1 MKHLKIII
9 CILIILNLFGCTNYE
24 YNGKENIINENKI
37 VIDKIH
43 INHKYTISSIDKK
56 VNGIVMFKEY
66 GRPNI
71 DDSNTI
77 IGAHSGYGKNV
88 YFNDLNRLEVND
100 SIKLYFDNKFY
111 EYNVTEIKEV
121 DDTDLTILNS
131 SNESILTLLT
141 CKIKDNT
148 KRIVVIAKL
157 NIDL

>member
-43 INHKYTISSIDKK
+43 INHKYTISNIDKK

-88 YFNDLNRLEVND
+88 YFNDLNRLEV
-100 SIKLYFDNKFY
+100 
-111 EYNVTEIKEV
+111 
-121 DDTDLTILNS
+121 
-131 SNESILTLLT
+131 
-141 CKIKDNT
+141 
-148 KRIVVIAKL
+148 AL
-157 NIDL
+157 NIVSTCEENEISKYITSINIENINNNT